1 QNNTLRSGI
10 SHTTAA
16 AVPILRQ
23 FVQAVLDF
31 TGAKRVDIVAHS
43 LGVTVAR
50 EWMLQD
56 NAYSKVRGL
65 VAIEGPNHGIIDCSP
80 DPANFF
86 QLPADGGFIPTSAV
100 CDEYGKVSTQLLPT

>member
-1 QNNTLRSGI
+1 
-10 SHTTAA
+10 
-16 AVPILRQ
+16 VPILRQ

-56 NAYSKVRGL
+56 NAYSKVRAL

-80 DPANFF
+80 NPANFF
-86 QLPADGGFIPTSAV
+86 QQAGFGGFTP
-100 CDEYGKVSTQLLPT
+100 K